1 MRAAGRKC
9 ITPMHI
15 LRSLEAAVAVPVRE
29 RRDLAV
35 ADTWNLNDIFSSWEA
50 WEEAYQKLESSI
62 TAYAARQGT
71 LARGPD
77 SLLDALRASDEL
89 GQLAYRVYYFTSL
102 HYDEDQRDNDANGK
116 RQRVQLL
123 LARWRQATS
132 WFNPELLA
140 IPHDRIRE
148 WMTQQPALALY
159 RFALDEL
166 YRQQEH
172 VLDEK
177 GEHLLSLA
185 TQFGMAPDDAYD
197 ALSTADI
204 KFPTVKLSTGEEVQV
219 TYSRYRAV
227 LATNRHQEDRAKVFT
242 GHHEAFATNLNTYAA
257 LYNSVLQRDWFQARA
272 RGYTS
277 MLEAALHANNI
288 PTSVYENLIATT
300 RAGTEPLRRWERL
313 RRRVLGLPSYH
324 LYDANIPLVQVDKTY
339 KYHDVLDWITES
351 VAPLGTDY
359 QQRMRQAFTSRWI
372 DVYENAGKHSGAYSA
387 PVYGVHP
394 YMLMN
399 YNDTLDAV
407 FTLAHEMGHSMH
419 TMLSHETQPFVYSG
433 YTIFVAE
440 VPSTLSEAFLLE
452 FMLKRAESPTER
464 IVLLQHAI
472 EEVTST
478 FYRQVL
484 FATYELEAHR
494 LVESGQPITA
504 ETLST
509 LYYSLLQE
517 YYGDSVDYDEL
528 FRITW
533 ARIPHF
539 YGSPYYVYQYATC
552 FASSAKVFQAITQGS
567 EQERKAA
574 VDRYLELLKSGG
586 KDHPMTL
593 LKDAGVDLSRPETV
607 QAVVTELDTL
617 VTRLEA
623 ELAQL
628 QGAQTPAA
636 RA

>member
-1 MRAAGRKC
+1 
-9 ITPMHI
+9 MHI
-15 LRSLEAAVAVPVRE
+15 LRSPEAAVAVPVRE

-50 WEEAYQKLESSI
+50 WEEAYQQLESSI

-272 RGYTS
+272 RGYKS

-339 KYHDVLDWITES
+339 KYQDVLDWITES
-351 VAPLGTDY
+351 VAPLGKDY
-359 QQRMRQAFTSRWI
+359 QKRMRQAFTSRWI

-494 LVESGQPITA
+494 LVENGQPITA

-567 EQERKAA
+567 EQERRAA
-574 VDRYLELLKSGG
+574 VDRYLDLLKSGG